1 MYKVFWSN
9 GLDGELDG
17 EVVSLNPGTGSNF
30 SALFQVLCWQTQCLG
45 PSALMTNTLFMLQVC
60 GH

>member
-30 SALFQVLCWQTQCLG
+30 SALFQVLCWQAQCLV
-45 PSALMTNTLFMLQVC
+45 LQL
-60 GH
+60 